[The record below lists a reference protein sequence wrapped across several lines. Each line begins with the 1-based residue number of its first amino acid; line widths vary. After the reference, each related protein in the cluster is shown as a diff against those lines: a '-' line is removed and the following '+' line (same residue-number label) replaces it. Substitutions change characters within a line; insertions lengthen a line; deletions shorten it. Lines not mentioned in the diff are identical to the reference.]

1 MAKQIDRSQHQTG
14 SVLLKRSISASILA
28 GLGTLGASL
37 AAYAH
42 HPFGGQTPATA
53 LEGLLSGLGHPVIGI
68 DHLVFVVA
76 IGLVAALLRKGV
88 WVPIAFVGTAVLGT
102 GIHLQGW
109 DLPSLEFFIS
119 ASVLVFG
126 GLLASKQIP
135 SLGLTTGLSAL
146 AGVFHGYAYGEAIVG
161 AEITPLTSYLLGFSV
176 MQLAIAT
183 LAYGC
188 GRTLNTPTLDN
199 TGLPIR
205 FAGFAIA
212 GMGLA
217 FVSSVLLG

>member
-1 MAKQIDRSQHQTG
+1 M
-14 SVLLKRSISASILA
+14 
-28 GLGTLGASL
+28 

-42 HPFGGQTPATA
+42 HPFGGQTPANA

-76 IGLVAALLRKGV
+76 IGLVAAILRQGV
-88 WVPIAFVGTAVLGT
+88 WVPVAFVGTALLGT

-109 DLPSLEFFIS
+109 DLPSSEFFIS
-119 ASVLVFG
+119 ASVLLFG
-126 GLLASKQIP
+126 GLLACKQMP
-135 SLGLTTGLSAL
+135 NLGLTAGLAAL

-161 AEITPLTSYLLGFSV
+161 AEITPLASYLIGFSV

-188 GRTLNTPTLDN
+188 GRALNAPTLEN
-199 TGLPIR
+199 AALPIR
-205 FAGFAIA
+205 FAGCAIA

-217 FVSSVLLG
+217 FTSSVLLG